1 MLIFLLY
8 VPYKITMSNKRVI
21 LRTDVGEDYH
31 QKFKQKYGVRHM
43 KDRLRKLIIA
53 DVEGSL
59 IISST
64 NKNKHG

>member
-1 MLIFLLY
+1 
-8 VPYKITMSNKRVI
+8 MSNKRVI